1 MMNLDVK
8 RDKGAGCTFLGKGIV
23 GRPEM
28 GVVAECREVTF
39 DEWDFMEQEW
49 KNCEVKKLLYRTD
62 TGYVFDDDDI
72 RGPDARL
79 EIEQY
84 APNCGRRHLVS
95 TELIRWRD

>member
-1 MMNLDVK
+1 MLDVK
-8 RDKGAGCTFLGKGIV
+8 RDKAAGCTFLEKGIV

-39 DEWDFMEQEW
+39 DEWDFIEQSW
-49 KNCEVKKLLYRTD
+49 KDREVKRLLYRTD
-62 TGYVFDDDDI
+62 TGYVFDESDI
-72 RGPDARL
+72 FGPDARL

-84 APNCGRRHLVS
+84 APNWRKHLVS